1 MFRGYRGDIGFVY
14 DHLMS
19 TKSESDAVS
28 ADVGIGTYFHGGVDL
43 NQNNAYTQTGPWIKD
58 NALKQSIDFKNPIL
72 YLKLFI
78 FGILVRK
85 PLIQKTS
92 MMPLGV
98 MMW

>member
-1 MFRGYRGDIGFVY
+1 
-14 DHLMS
+14 MS

-78 FGILVRK
+78 FRNPGEKAINTKDFYDAV
-85 PLIQKTS
+85 
-92 MMPLGV
+92 GV